1 MCQTQNAKVAFKYK
15 FHQSGNA
22 KTNAEAQNTSILFM
36 ELIKQHLV
44 DLDLETVPFSRTDL
58 TNDSNDH

>member
-1 MCQTQNAKVAFKYK
+1 MCQTQKAKVAFKYK
-15 FHQSGNA
+15 FHKSGNA
-22 KTNAEAQNTSILFM
+22 NKNAEAQNTSILFM

-44 DLDLETVPFSRTDL
+44 DLDLESVPFSPTDL